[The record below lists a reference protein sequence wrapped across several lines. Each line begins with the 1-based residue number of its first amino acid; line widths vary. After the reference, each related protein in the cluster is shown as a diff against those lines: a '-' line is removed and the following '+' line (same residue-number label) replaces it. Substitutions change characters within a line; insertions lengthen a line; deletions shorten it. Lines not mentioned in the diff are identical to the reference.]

1 MKTKRVVAL
10 ALAGAL
16 AFGGVLVTPPVLAD
30 GEMAV
35 ETQKEVTQ
43 KQLERAQEDMSD
55 VITDYVDD
63 ADAKVK
69 ELEKKKTDDE
79 LEKKATETKTV
90 KEAAEAELET
100 AKQGQ
105 EAAKAAVKQAERNLE
120 DAKTALNRLLKDNDL
135 PDAKEET
142 IDAKIDDLR
151 KDKKENEAGALEAAK
166 QGILDAQA
174 MVDQAQ
180 TALDQ
185 ANEDLTVAN
194 NKAEDAQF
202 ALDKATKPA
211 EDAKAALEKAD
222 KEIEAAQKT
231 LDEAKEVQELF
242 DNLDLVADD
251 INTHM
256 DTKGKDPKAV
266 IKTVFDRM
274 YPSKAAKLAAILGN
288 MPIVPP
294 TPGED
299 QKPGDSE
306 QPGGEQK
313 PGDSQNPAKPDM
325 NNKGDKKDE
334 KKDKKDKKAP
344 KTGDISV
351 LAYAGSAVLAAGAFV
366 ASKKRK

>member
-1 MKTKRVVAL
+1 M
-10 ALAGAL
+10 
-16 AFGGVLVTPPVLAD
+16 
-30 GEMAV
+30 
-35 ETQKEVTQ
+35 
-43 KQLERAQEDMSD
+43 
-55 VITDYVDD
+55 
-63 ADAKVK
+63 
-69 ELEKKKTDDE
+69 
-79 LEKKATETKTV
+79 
-90 KEAAEAELET
+90 
-100 AKQGQ
+100 
-105 EAAKAAVKQAERNLE
+105 
-120 DAKTALNRLLKDNDL
+120 
-135 PDAKEET
+135 
-142 IDAKIDDLR
+142 
-151 KDKKENEAGALEAAK
+151 
-166 QGILDAQA
+166 
-174 MVDQAQ
+174 
-180 TALDQ
+180 
-185 ANEDLTVAN
+185 
-194 NKAEDAQF
+194 
-202 ALDKATKPA
+202 DKATKPA

-222 KEIEAAQKT
+222 KEIKAAQKT
-231 LDEAKEVQELF
+231 LDEAKEVQDLF
-242 DNLDLVADD
+242 DNMDLVADD
-251 INTHM
+251 INAHM

-325 NNKGDKKDE
+325 NNKDGKKDE

>member
-1 MKTKRVVAL
+1 MKTKRIVAL

-43 KQLERAQEDMSD
+43 KQLERAAEDMSD
-55 VITDYVDD
+55 VIADYVDD
-63 ADAKVK
+63 AQKKVD
-69 ELEKKKTDDE
+69 ELTEKKTKDE
-79 LEKKATETKTV
+79 LEKKATDTKAA
-90 KEAAEAELET
+90 KEAAEAELEM
-100 AKQGQ
+100 AKQGVDT
-105 EAAKAAVKQAERNLE
+105 AKEAVKQAERNLA
-120 DAKTALNRLLKDNDL
+120 DAKTALDRLLQDNDL

-151 KDKKENEAGALEAAK
+151 KNKKENEAGALEAAK

-180 TALDQ
+180 EALES
-185 ANEDLTVAN
+185 ANNDLKAAN
-194 NKAEDAQF
+194 NKVEGAEF
-202 ALDKATKPA
+202 AVKKATKPA
-211 EDAKAALEKAD
+211 EDAQAALEKAN
-222 KEIEAAQKT
+222 KEIEAAEKT
-231 LDEAKEVQELF
+231 LADAKEVQEKF
-242 DNLDLVADD
+242 DNMDLDADD
-251 INTHM
+251 VNAHM
-256 DTKGKDPKAV
+256 DTKGQDPKAV
-266 IKTVFDRM
+266 VKAVFDKANPGM
-274 YPSKAAKLAAILGN
+274 AAKLTAILGN
-288 MPIVPP
+288 MPIVPG
-294 TPGED
+294 TPD
-299 QKPGDSE
+299 DSQKPGDSE

-325 NNKGDKKDE
+325 NNKDGKKDE